1 MAVKVILEGT
11 LQGVDLSQPDNI
23 NIIWPLYRDPK
34 VDIAFILEGI
44 FKKQGMGYI
53 PVIKEGAFDQSL
65 LGFADEV
72 PRNVPVVVVSR
83 ATDTAER
90 HGIDEL
96 ISYYIKTEQPED
108 GQPQYVDVTQD
119 LINNIPDGAGLA
131 FFGQGSSVNVTIN
144 IFCLNQQ
151 LIDQLYGFVKIALF
165 AAERDFINS
174 LGYIDIL
181 RTGGGDGDTV
191 SMNIETQG
199 GTRLLFH
206 RTLTYTCRILDF
218 VAGVGQLV
226 NLIQSTYLG
235 LESQPDGT
243 AEQSVDLN

>member
-1 MAVKVILEGT
+1 MAIKVILEGT
-11 LQGVDLSQPDNI
+11 LQGVDLSQPDGI

-34 VDIAFILEGI
+34 VDIAAILEGI
-44 FKKQGMGYI
+44 FNKQGLHYI

-65 LGFADEV
+65 LGYEDEV
-72 PRNVPVVVVSR
+72 PRNVPVVVISR

-96 ISYYIKTEQPED
+96 IAYYIKSED
-108 GQPQYVDVTQD
+108 NDQYVDVTQD
-119 LINNIPDGAGLA
+119 LISAIPDGAGMA
-131 FFGQGSSVNVTIN
+131 FFGQGSSVSVTID

-151 LIDQLYGFVKIALF
+151 LADQLFGFVKIALF
-165 AAERDFINS
+165 AAERVFINS

-181 RTGGGDGDTV
+181 RTGGGDGDT
-191 SMNIETQG
+191 MQIETQG
-199 GTRLLFH
+199 GTRLMFH

-226 NLIQSTYLG
+226 TLIQSTFLG

-243 AEQSVDLN
+243 AEQSVVLN